1 MSSPTELAVHVM
13 IEGRVQRVGYRAR
26 TEGQAQ
32 ARGLSGWVRNR
43 ASGAVEALFVGPA
56 HVVAQMLEACRR
68 GPLKAEVT
76 RVDRRDATAAERAE
90 LQPGQFEVRDTI

>member
-1 MSSPTELAVHVM
+1 MSSPAELAVHVM
-13 IEGRVQRVGYRAR
+13 IEGRVQRVGYRAW

-43 ASGAVEALFVGPA
+43 ASGAVEALFAGPA
-56 HVVAQMLEACRR
+56 HVVAQMLEACQR

-76 RVDRRDATAAERAE
+76 RIDQRDATAAERAE
-90 LQPGQFEVRDTI
+90 LRSGQFEVRDTI